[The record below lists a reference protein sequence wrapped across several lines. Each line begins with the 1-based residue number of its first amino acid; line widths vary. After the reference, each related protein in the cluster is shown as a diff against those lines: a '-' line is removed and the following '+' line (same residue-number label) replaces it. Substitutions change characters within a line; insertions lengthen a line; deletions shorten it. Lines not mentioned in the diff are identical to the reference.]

1 MNYKFGQLPYRSLNI
16 EFESIKKPSYQETAV
31 INYPG
36 HKTMTRITEYKHMTL
51 NKNNNPNW
59 TTISK
64 EYPSQFDE
72 KSDKFNNRYY
82 PIQSQKNQ
90 ALYTKYLNVFKQFK
104 NFYPLGRLAQYRY
117 YDMDD
122 AIKHALMFAKEF

>member
-1 MNYKFGQLPYRSLNI
+1 M
-16 EFESIKKPSYQETAV
+16 
-31 INYPG
+31 
-36 HKTMTRITEYKHMTL
+36 
-51 NKNNNPNW
+51 
-59 TTISK
+59 SK